1 MRAARQLQLLAPA
14 FRTLIPHRPQ
24 FLGEFARG
32 LFNKRL
38 IARLDEVR
46 DRFFCFQWRLAL
58 CTGDA
63 ITVDT
68 EISSWP
74 IVIVSVSSAIACT
87 SFGWLSRECKT
98 NLSVQRH
105 GNIAPWRVC
114 DLAMTK
120 ILVRI
125 G

>member
-1 MRAARQLQLLAPA
+1 MRIVRQLRLLAPD
-14 FRTLIPHRPQ
+14 FRTLIHRPQ

-32 LFNKRL
+32 LLDKRL
-38 IARLDEVR
+38 IARLDEAR
-46 DRFFCFQWRLAL
+46 DRFFSFQRRLAL

-63 ITVDT
+63 ITADFRDKLLA
-68 EISSWP
+68 